1 MARRVER
8 GQQASARTLPSDQ
21 GPSVSQPPRPGT
33 PFSVPQRNSN
43 TVPQLGNLLQGSQPP
58 RPGTPFTVPQPDG
71 NTLPQQGKHLTS
83 RDPRDFAPPG
93 LLRRTRYK
101 FRCPNPYEDQRF
113 KKPDAHVTEKLQKL
127 KALVKASAKK
137 RTSDPLR
144 NLKENKKWT
153 VTLPLRVP
161 EGTSHPLTR
170 DTRPSVLQPATRK
183 RVASSSVPIPG
194 KVKRSQS
201 MSTVFEE
208 PMDFA
213 QLGDRVPAASS
224 KNGAGDASHK
234 FKEDHTV
241 PGPSS
246 AGQHGQ
252 VISPHIQGSPHPSRS
267 SQGDLGSSTSPQDA
281 QGLSLSTQHAR
292 GLSLSTQQTQ
302 GLSLSTQDVF
312 ELTRYFQ
319 ESMGHSTSAQ
329 ASQRLPTCAE
339 RKIIHAS
346 SSRRSSKRL
355 SPTLHNSNLSN
366 SPLKHV
372 GQDSSGQGD
381 LQQAPSDKEGS
392 KPPSPKG
399 NITDFSFVSNVS
411 TSTSSPQ
418 ESSTCLTAAKAG
430 HKAKSSHKDS
440 QRRSPSPPKCPMQS
454 ASSKVSLRP
463 DPADQEDFRTSP
475 LNQEGFQSPLPLKN
489 GLRSSLTV
497 QRERNAITIPKV
509 RLTPLIPAQAETKF
523 STPIPGAQGP
533 LPSLEGALESST
545 HRLGVIETPE
555 SSKGTLV
562 PSAHTQS
569 ELEPSASSPGVLRPS
584 PSVRWPLGLSP
595 SMEEHQRHVL
605 KSALPQKGRLNHSP
619 VMKSDPEHSHSS
631 RGLKDALSKQR
642 VSRKSRSDQEL
653 FKYPLPAKRAL
664 LTCHQVPNSQDSA
677 KMLPGSQTSSIFVQ
691 CDETIQP
698 SMQPMG
704 TLGHSVSVGEDVKN
718 SQYTSKILRFPKPVQ
733 DPLSTTLSHKGF
745 VGQDTST
752 KGVLATVPSLEMTRG
767 CDTSTKD
774 VLGQIPSVQKV
785 LDPILCEQGA
795 VGGDL
800 QTQESVASCITKEG
814 NSLDSTC
821 AQESI
826 GPPQTS
832 QETMRTSLSPQ
843 EDQPSSPTTQD
854 AIDSYPPG
862 QRAVGPSPCPQMSP
876 EYLRNAQKALGSTSS
891 SKGPLEPVLPIK
903 LATTPD
909 TSIQKVLSPSQAEE
923 NFLGTSTSTQG
934 GLEISLPA
942 QEALIPLTYV
952 HDALGEATSTQVSLG
967 HSPHS
972 EATGKTCTGTQDTLR
987 PSPSV
992 QMVIGSTI
1000 SEQGA
1005 LQLSPST
1012 QECSFSMPSLMG
1024 SSRPSPSTH
1033 VFPKH
1038 PVSTKN
1044 RLRVD
1049 PSDKGDSR
1057 TSDEMGLASSPAA
1070 KETSIAT
1077 TTPQVSPTPSVSVQN
1092 ALKHPTDDQGT
1103 VESCQSDKG
1112 HGGHSIFPQ
1121 KAQGLSLSNQK
1132 ALVCSPSGPEL
1143 QGISLSLS
1151 NDPEH
1156 FAHAQGDWSV
1166 GQSDFR
1172 MTQPPLYYQGSK
1184 GKSTSKKNHLELV
1197 PLAQT
1202 YQKSSMSSKA
1212 SKKPSA
1218 SNIIVV
1224 GQLPSALGSARSLTS
1239 KHEHLKTL
1247 PAVQRSLGC
1256 LAFSPGALGVQ
1267 GTTEHLPPGQGVQK
1281 TFPSSTRCSGYSL
1294 HLPGDLDLS
1303 SSAQGVSRHAPPTQG
1318 PLESS
1323 SCSPEFAGPLM
1334 SLQRPLDLSTT
1345 IQSTDAT
1352 SPSTQGT
1359 LAPLLSLPSKTRACQ
1374 GTQRL
1379 LGAFPP
1385 RPGALAFPPSDMVAP
1400 GPLPVGREPVSLSLS
1415 SQEPPSNLPHIHGVL
1430 DLSQS
1435 GSGSPLN
1442 VMPLTQWQQGTPS
1455 SSEGSVAPLSSVE
1468 GAVGKSLSAQQTP
1481 ELSTS
1486 TQGTLRHSFSV
1497 LGDRPPSSPS
1507 KVSKGPLSSV
1517 DVDMGTYSD
1526 SQRSP
1531 GHLKNVSGFPSHML
1545 PGPDPV
1551 GISLPTLAT
1560 ESLVSSSSC
1569 QGLQG
1574 SLLSTKDGGKNSLTA
1589 ANAQKPDQ
1597 FTSQT
1602 LELLTTTQG
1611 PLPTYTPSKQTLHSS
1626 PSTLGDFQLQRTL
1639 EMSSLAQGTLDSLVS
1654 SQKEGTKY
1662 KSEKDIVRQSIS
1674 LQGTVE
1680 PSCHKTGALGS
1691 TQYADRVAQIF
1702 PSNQG
1707 AEIHS
1712 LRPTGAMGL
1721 PTSETRAL
1729 ENSPSKPGPVKIFS
1743 SFQKASTISLSMQD
1757 TLQHPPSVTEAVTSS
1772 PSTQG
1777 TKKTLLSSQG
1787 TVKLSTSAPHHT
1799 TTGTLTIVTCKQ
1811 GPLEHSA
1818 PVQGT
1823 EGSSTNTSG
1832 KLEHSASLQKK
1843 LEHSSHM
1850 VESLDNLPSGQ
1861 ETTTDPLPIIGSMGP
1876 PKSEIKTPENFT
1888 SEKRSS
1894 ESTRKSKKTLLSS
1907 QGTVG
1912 SSSSAPHA
1920 QKPPHTTTG
1929 ILTIVTCK
1937 QGPLEHSEPVQGTEG
1952 SSTNTSGK
1960 LEHSASFQ
1968 KKLEHSSHMV
1978 ESLDNL
1984 PSGQETTTDPLPL
1997 IGSMGPP
2004 KSETKTPEN
2013 FTSEKRSSESTRKSK
2028 KTLLSSQGTVG
2039 SSSSAPH
2046 AQKPPHTTTGTL
2058 TIVTCKQGP
2067 LEHSAPVQ
2075 GTEGSSTNT
2084 SGKLEH
2090 SASLQKKLEHSS
2102 HMVESLDNL
2111 PSGQETTT
2119 DPLPLIG
2126 SMGPP
2131 KSETRTPENF
2141 TSEKRSSES
2150 TRKSKKTLLSSQGTV
2165 GSSSSSPHAQKPP
2178 HTTTGTLTI
2187 VTCKQGPLEHSGP
2200 VQGTEGS
2207 STTTSGKLEH
2217 SASFQKKLE
2226 HSSHMV
2232 ESLDNL
2238 PSGQETTTDPL
2249 PLIGSMGPPKSKT
2262 KTPENFPSE
2271 QRSSI
2276 STRRTKKTLLS
2287 SQGTLEPSSSVL
2299 CAQKLTQTTS
2309 GTLTS
2314 VRCKQAPL
2322 EHSIPVQ
2329 ETVGTLPS
2337 IPGFLEHLPSYQQKP
2352 GDWSFTVESQD
2363 TSPSLQ
2369 GAKGPLPHTS
2379 NYTGHSQPEQRSQVS
2394 SLEVSSDLAHLLST
2408 KLSISVEV
2416 SLDLSPYT
2424 QQSMQQSSSS
2434 QEILGSSES
2443 AQCTHQ
2449 HFPSMSGSL
2458 GMPSWVPRTPET
2470 LPHVPKPHG
2479 HCTPTQAGKAPPPF
2493 LQKAVATSLYPQSNL
2508 EQNGSAQISPLLSQ
2522 STQLPG
2528 QVSLNA
2534 EDRLGE
2540 PIAAQVAEEFLPL
2553 TSQGHKNNCT
2563 VTKGTLP
2570 VQSSLS
2576 STQSNLEPS
2585 TDSTGILELGQC
2597 KHTETILGPLPL
2609 VREDTESSPSAL
2621 LSLGTLPPSPREPDR
2636 HSSFIQGGTETFPS
2650 GPGNLAHLQAAQGPL
2665 TLSISA
2671 QAMTHISG
2679 SAEGALLHSSPSP
2692 AVSETN
2698 KYSPSTRGTSDT
2710 SRYAGLHLD
2719 LTTSLQVT
2727 PSSLRSEQGTLGTCL
2742 SKVTKSKETTV
2753 GFSASAQGTR
2763 GHSLS
2768 AQAKVG
2774 KPMSAKQTV
2783 GTLPP
2788 TSGSLGSTQINPVAS
2803 ESLSSDQ
2810 KPLGISLSSPGT
2822 LGSSSSK
2829 EASGHLP
2836 FEQGS
2841 LKLSTN
2847 RQGTVQT
2854 VPSSPKT
2861 LQHPTYCQKGMRF
2874 SPLSELSGQR
2884 SPASSWDIGPL
2895 LPSQKSQK
2903 SISYSPADVTHS
2915 PSVPGTQGHPLSSKD
2930 SQGYLLT
2937 SQKCKDISTAAEG
2950 TLPVQSSLSSTQRN
2964 LEPLVDST
2972 GRLGLGK
2979 CKHTETTS
2987 GPLPLVRE
2995 HTESSASA
3003 LPTLGPLPPSPRE
3016 HGRHSSFTQ
3025 GGAETFPSGPGNL
3038 AHLQSAQ
3045 GTLTLSISA
3054 QALTHISGSAEGAL
3068 LHSAPSPAVSETN
3081 ECSPSTQGTSDTFR
3095 CAGLHLDLTTSLQVS
3110 PSSLRSEQGSL
3121 GTGSSEGTKS
3131 KEKTVG
3137 FSISAQGTRGHSL
3150 SGQDTLGKPM
3160 SAKQSVGNLPPTLGR
3175 LGSTQIT
3182 RVVSEYLT
3190 SDQKPLGI
3198 SSSSPGTLGSSSSIE
3213 ASGHSLSDQGSLKL
3227 STTRQRSLQTV
3238 QTSPKSMQHPSYCQK
3253 GMRIS
3258 PVSEPSG
3265 QRSPASSRDIG
3276 PLLPSQKSQKSI
3288 SYSPADVT
3296 HSPSVLGTQGHPLSS
3311 KDSQSYVLTS
3321 QKCRDLSTAAEGTL
3335 PVKSSLSSTQ
3345 RNLEPLADSTG
3356 ILGLGQCKHTE
3367 ATSGPLPLERENT
3380 ESSTS
3385 ALPTLGSLPPSPREP
3400 GRHSFLTQGG
3410 AETFPSGPRNL
3421 AHLQSAQGPLTLSI
3435 STQAMTHISGSAEG
3449 ALLHS
3454 SPSSAVSETNE
3465 YSPSTHATSDTPR
3478 CARLHLD
3485 LTTSLQVSPS
3495 SLRSEQ
3501 GTVGSCSS
3509 EGTKSKET
3517 TVGFSASAQGTRG
3530 HSLSGQATLGKPM
3543 SAKQSVGNLPPTPGP
3558 LGSTQIIGVVSESLT
3573 SDQKPLGISS
3583 SSPGILG
3590 SSSSI
3595 EASGHSLSD
3604 QGSLKLSITR
3614 QGSVQNVPSTPK
3626 TVQHP
3631 TYCQKGMKFSPLSEP
3646 SGQRSPAS
3654 SRDNGQLLPSQKSQK
3669 SISYSP
3675 ADVTHSPSV
3684 LGTQGHPL
3692 SIKDSQGYVLTS
3704 QKCKD
3709 ISTAAEGTLPVQRS
3723 LSSTQMNLEP
3733 SADYTGILGLRKCK
3747 HTENTSGPLPVVRE
3761 NTESSTSTLPTLG
3774 PLLPPLREPGRH
3786 SPFTQGGA
3794 ETFPSGP
3801 RNLAHLQSAQGPLT
3815 LSISAQAMTHIS
3827 GSAEGA
3833 LQYSAPSPAVSETNE
3848 YSPSTQGTSDTPRCA
3863 GLHLDLTTSLQVSPS
3878 SLRSEQNTM
3887 GPFSSEG
3894 TKSKETTV
3902 GFSAS
3907 AQGTRG
3913 HSLSGQATLGKPMSA
3928 KQSVGNLPPTP
3939 GPLGS
3944 TQITRVVSESLSSD
3958 QKPLGISSSSP
3969 GSLGSSSSIE
3979 ASGHSLSDQGSLK
3992 LFTTRQLSVQ
4002 TVPSS
4007 PKIVQHPTYCQK
4019 GMGFTPLSE
4028 PSGQRSPASS
4038 WDIGPLLPSQ
4048 TYQKSI
4054 SYSPADVTHSPS
4066 VLGTQ
4071 GHPLSSKDS
4080 QGYVLTSQKCKDL
4093 STAAEGTLPVQR
4105 SLSSTQMNLEPS
4117 ADYTGIL
4124 GLRKCKHTET
4134 TSGPLPLVREN
4145 TKSSTST
4152 LPTLGPLPPPPREPG
4167 RHSSFTQG
4175 GAETFPSGPRNLAHL
4190 QSAQGPL
4197 TLSISAQAMTHI
4209 SGSAEGALLHSAPSS
4224 AVSETNEYSPSTQG
4238 TSDTPR
4244 CAGPHLDLTTS
4255 LQVSLSSLRS
4265 EQKTVG
4271 PCSSEGTKSK
4281 ETTVGFSASAQGTR
4295 EHSLSGQA
4303 TVGMPMSAKQSVEN
4317 LLPIPVPLGSPQIT
4331 RVVSESLTSDQKPL
4345 GISSSSPGNLG
4356 SSSSIEASGHS
4367 LSDQGSLKLSTTRQ
4381 GSVQTVPSTPK
4392 TVQHPTSCQKVM
4404 KFSPLSEPS
4413 GQRSPASSRDIG
4425 PLLPSQKSQKSISY
4439 SPADVTHSP
4448 SVLGTQ
4454 GHPLSSKDSQRYVLT
4469 SQKCRD
4475 LSTAAEGTLP
4485 VKSSLSST
4493 QRNLEPLADSTG
4505 ILGLGQCK
4513 HTETTSGPL
4522 PLEREN
4528 TESSTSAL
4536 PTLGSLPPSPREPGR
4551 HSFLTQGGAETFP
4564 SGPRNLAHLQ
4574 SAQGPLTLSISAQA
4588 ITHISGSAEGA
4599 LLHSAPSS
4607 AVSETNEYS
4616 PSTQGTSDTPRCAG
4630 PHLDLTTSLQVSLS
4644 SLRSEQK
4651 TVGPCSSEGTKSK
4664 ETTVGFSASAQ
4675 GTREHSLS
4683 GQATVGMPMSAKQ
4696 SVENLL
4702 PIPVPLGSPQITR
4715 VVSESLTSDQKPLGI
4730 SSSSP
4735 GSLGSSSSIE
4745 ASGHSL
4751 SDQGSL
4757 KLSITRQGSVQNV
4770 PSTPKT
4776 VQHPTY
4782 CQKGMKFS
4790 PLSEPSGQRSPA
4802 SSRDIGQLLPSQK
4815 SQKSIS
4821 YSPADV
4827 THSPSVLGTQGH
4839 PLSSKDSQGYVLTSQ
4854 KCKDISTAAEGT
4866 LPVQRSLSSTQMNL
4880 EPSADYTGILGLR
4893 KCKHTE
4899 NTSGPL
4905 PVVRENTE
4913 SSTSTLPT
4921 LGPLLPPLRE
4931 PGRHSPFTQGGA
4943 ETFPSGPRN
4952 LAHLQSAQGPLTLS
4966 ISAQAMTHISGSA
4979 EGALQYSAP
4988 SPAVSETNEYSPSTQ
5003 GSSDTPRCAGPH
5015 LDLTTSLQVSPSS
5028 LRSEQG
5034 TVGSCSSEGTK
5045 SKETI
5050 VGFSASAQGTR
5061 GHSLSGQATLGKPMS
5076 AKQSVGNLPPTPGP
5090 LGTTQIIGVV
5100 SESFTS
5106 DQKPLGISSSSPGIL
5121 GSSSS
5126 IEASGHSLSDQGS
5139 LKLSITR
5146 QGSVQNVPST
5156 PKTVQHPT
5164 YCQKGMRFSPLS
5176 EPSGQR
5182 SPASSWDIG
5191 PLLPSQTY
5199 QKSISYSPADVTHSP
5214 SVLGTQGHPLSS
5226 KDSQG
5231 YVLTSQKCKDLSTA
5245 ADGTLPVQRSLSST
5259 QMNLEPSADYTGIL
5273 GLRKCKH
5280 TETTSGPLPLVRENT
5295 KSSTSTLPTL
5305 GHLPPPPREPGRHSS
5320 FTQGGAE
5327 TFPSGPRNLAHLQS
5341 AQGPLTISISTQAMT
5356 HISGSAEGALLHS
5369 APSSAVSETNEY
5381 SPSTQGTSDTPR
5393 CAGPH
5398 LDLTTSLQVSPSSLR
5413 SEQKTVGP
5421 CSSEGTK
5428 SKETTVGFSASAQGT
5443 REHSLSGQATVGM
5456 PMSAKQSVE
5465 NLLPIPVPL
5474 GSPQIT
5480 RVVSESLTSDQKP
5493 LGISSSSPGIL
5504 GPSSSIEASGHSLYD
5519 QGSLKLSTTRQGS
5532 VQTVPSTPKT
5542 VQHPTSCQK
5551 VMKFSP
5557 LSEPSGQRSPA
5568 SSRDI
5573 GPLLPSQKSQ
5583 KSISYS
5589 PADVTHSP
5597 SVLGTQGHPLSS
5609 KDSQRYVLTSQK
5621 CRDLST
5627 AAEGTLPVKSS
5638 LSSTQRNLEPL
5649 SDSTG
5654 ILGLGQCKHTE
5665 TTSGPLPLER
5675 ENTESSTSALPT
5687 LGSLPPSPREPG
5699 RHSFLTQGGA
5709 ETFPSGPRN
5718 LAHLQSVQGPLTHSI
5733 SAQAITHI
5741 SGSAEGALLHSA
5753 PSSAVSETNEYS
5765 PSTHGTSDTPRC
5777 ARVHLDLTTSLQV
5790 SPSSLRSEQGTVG
5803 SCSSEGTK
5811 SKETTVGF
5819 SASAPVTRGHSFSG
5833 QATLGKPMSA
5843 KQSVGKMPP
5852 TPGSLGTTQI
5862 TRVVSESLT
5871 SDQKPL
5877 GISSSSPGTLG
5888 SSSSIEASGH
5898 SLYDQ
5903 GSLKLSTTMQGS
5915 VQTVPSTPKTVK
5927 HPAYCQKG
5935 MRFSPLSEPSGQRSP
5950 ASSWD
5955 IGPLL
5960 PSQTYQ
5966 KSISYSPA
5974 DVTHSPSVLGTQ
5986 GHPLSSKDS
5995 QGYVLTSQKCKDIS
6009 TAAEGTLPVQSSLS
6023 STQMN
6028 LEPSADST
6036 GILGLGQ
6043 CKHIEITSS
6052 PLPLVRENTESS
6064 TSVLPTLGPLPPSPR
6079 EPGRHSSF
6087 TQGGAEIFPSG
6098 PGNLAHFQS
6107 AQGPLTLSISAQAMT
6122 HNSGSAEGVLLH
6134 SAPSSAVSETNEYS
6148 PSTPGTSDTPRCAGL
6163 HLDLTTSLQVSPSS
6177 LRPEHGTLGPCSSEE
6192 CPLEVTKSK
6201 ETSLGSSTSAQGT
6214 EGNFLPAEATVGKS
6228 LSAKETVGTLLPTP
6242 GHLRSTQNTQLLPE
6256 SVSSDQMPLG
6266 ICSSSQGTLLSSSFQ
6281 EAFGH
6286 FCSAERSLKLPI
6298 SKQGNTQSV
6307 SFAQDTLHP
6316 PTSCQTYVGFSP
6328 TVHHFAQRSPA
6339 FPSDSGTFLPS
6350 QKSQETFYP
6359 TPSDIG
6365 HCQPVLGVQEH
6376 LVPTPVV
6383 LVPISSFQKPKELSR
6398 AQEGTLPM
6406 QSSIFP
6412 KQRNLENLTDATG
6425 ILAQYEESQSA
6436 LGLFPQVRQAVASS
6450 QSTSAILGTLP
6461 PSPPKPGRHSSSVQ
6475 GVAKTFPFGQ
6485 GYLAPLQSAQGPLK
6499 LSISAQAMM
6508 NTSQCCECSHN
6519 PLGLSSSKQGTP
6531 ASSDS
6536 AHGDGS
6542 PGLSAQGTVYLST
6555 CPQMSTQHSTSS
6567 KTFSSLSLHTQGIGT
6582 QSTSTHYTVADSP
6595 SFPVCQGYTHHAQNT
6610 ARILRSDQGSLR
6622 ISATTQGPVEPLP
6635 PPQGTLGYSSF
6646 ASGAQKFSTA
6656 TPGHVISNESPLELA
6671 ISAQL
6676 SSSLSS
6682 LSLLDSSLSTEEPLD
6697 LSKPT
6702 EGPLTSFQGPNESL
6716 NSPHR
6721 VQQTDPSASDP
6732 SGSMHS
6738 SKGPMVISLSGRGTL
6753 GSVSSALEP
6762 LTMSLSA
6769 QVNPGPLLSVQ
6780 EARGTC
6786 LSLQGNLESC
6796 TCTHGKPGIS
6806 NASPGA
6812 LEISA
6817 STIVSLGPSP
6827 SVQLDLKLSHSVLMS
6842 RRPSLS
6848 AQGVLE
6854 TSISSQGLTETSL
6867 LTQEPPGPC
6876 LEKEAFGYSPSN
6888 PEDLGLSDSSQ
6899 DTLETHACMQNSA
6912 EIPPVTQEVIESLSA
6927 TQDSPKLPAPSPLR
6941 PEAEEPLTYT
6951 QSISQSSESVP
6962 ETPEALASV
6971 LGSLC
6976 LLKPNEGALG
6986 PLVSEQG
6993 ILRTPAFP
7001 QESLELSQPAQGPL
7015 KPVPSPP
7022 GTMGASFSKE
7032 FQGLSLCA
7040 EGDIIP
7046 TPPHE
7051 DVRRNSSYLKKSPR
7065 RFKSN
7070 QSILKHVPFP
7080 EGDIRYCLS
7089 DLDALK
7095 CISSA
7100 ESSLTSS
7107 KYAEKE
7113 SSPTST
7119 PQRSISPLKSSQL
7132 SFRPSILCKKGLSHS
7147 PPPGDCPTPSKLRK
7161 TRPSPS
7167 SVDQEGLKSVC
7178 SKHAGWKHCHS
7189 SKMRVRA
7196 CKSKKRGV
7204 KLKTVTN
7211 INFATSDSAKGACR
7225 CSPSY
7230 EVGLRSPL
7238 PNQGIHRPSK
7248 STETPSEKAP
7258 SDQWDTQASNSEHEV
7273 GKPSSIPTEECM
7285 RTTLSHEDSL
7295 RHPTSPH
7302 EIPRHAT
7309 STRRKQ
7315 RKASLTQ
7322 GALQTSPTD
7331 QECIESSPDGDSP
7344 RRGVKLSSSPQED
7357 ISHSVSTK
7365 EDSKHIPNVQE
7376 GEKPSRSAK
7385 REPIAFVPILWGFI
7399 PPKASTTFPFGRFP
7413 VMRRYYRR
7421 TLSQA
7426 EDVVPALSCPW
7437 RDPSLQYEFGFP
7449 LCDHSVLGGH
7459 KYTRHMKINLNR
7471 IARQK
7476 GSCSSF
7482 LSPKGGVG
7490 PSQSDQCGLRLS
7502 SSHQRDTGFV
7512 IPVSE
7517 RLRMLQAER
7526 GGLSNAPSKKLG
7538 LTDAFYD
7545 KRDIVNALGGLRL
7558 TPCFRLPPSAQGHI
7572 RASQPAKW
7580 NL

>member
-43 TVPQLGNLLQGSQPP
+43 TIPQLGNLLQGSQPP

-137 RTSDPLR
+137 RTPDPLKD
-144 NLKENKKWT
+144 LKENKKWT
-153 VTLPLRVP
+153 VTLPLMVP

-170 DTRPSVLQPATRK
+170 DTRPSVLQSATRK

-292 GLSLSTQQTQ
+292 GLSLSTQKTQ

-339 RKIIHAS
+339 RKIIHGP

-366 SPLKHV
+366 SPPKHV

-463 DPADQEDFRTSP
+463 DPADQGDFRTSP

-497 QRERNAITIPKV
+497 LRERNAITIPKV
-509 RLTPLIPAQAETKF
+509 SLTPLIPAQAETKF

-698 SMQPMG
+698 SMQPLG

-767 CDTSTKD
+767 CDTATKD

-785 LDPILCEQGA
+785 LDPILFEQGA

-800 QTQESVASCITKEG
+800 HTQESVASCTAKEG
-814 NSLDSTC
+814 DSLDSTC

-832 QETMRTSLSPQ
+832 QEIMRTSLSPQ

-854 AIDSYPPG
+854 DIDSYPPG

-876 EYLRNAQKALGSTSS
+876 EYLPNAQKPLGSTSS
-891 SKGPLEPVLPIK
+891 SKGHLEPVLPIK

-1000 SEQGA
+1000 SEKGA

-1092 ALKHPTDDQGT
+1092 ALIHPTDDQGT

-1281 TFPSSTRCSGYSL
+1281 TFPSSKRCSGYSL

-1303 SSAQGVSRHAPPTQG
+1303 SSAQGVSRHAPPIQG

-1323 SCSPEFAGPLM
+1323 SCSPKFAGHLM

-1345 IQSTDAT
+1345 TQSTDAT

-1385 RPGALAFPPSDMVAP
+1385 RPGALAFSPSDMMAP
-1400 GPLPVGREPVSLSLS
+1400 GPLPVGPEPVSLSLS
-1415 SQEPPSNLPHIHGVL
+1415 SQEPSSNLPHIHGVL

-1468 GAVGKSLSAQQTP
+1468 GAVGQSLSAQQTP

-1486 TQGTLRHSFSV
+1486 TQGTLRHSFSI

-1551 GISLPTLAT
+1551 GFSLPTLAT

-1712 LRPTGAMGL
+1712 LSPIGAMGL

-1729 ENSPSKPGPVKIFS
+1729 ENLPSKPGPVKIFS

-1777 TKKTLLSSQG
+1777 TKKTLLSTQR

-1811 GPLEHSA
+1811 GPLEHFE
-1818 PVQGT
+1818 PVQET
-1823 EGSSTNTSG
+1823 EGSSTNTTG

-1861 ETTTDPLPIIGSMGP
+1861 ETTTDPLPLIGSMGP
-1876 PKSEIKTPENFT
+1876 PKSETKTPENFT

-1907 QGTVG
+1907 QGTVR

-1929 ILTIVTCK
+1929 TLTIVTCK
-1937 QGPLEHSEPVQGTEG
+1937 QGPLEHSGPVQGTEG
-1952 SSTNTSGK
+1952 SSTNTTGK

-2046 AQKPPHTTTGTL
+2046 VQKP
-2058 TIVTCKQGP
+2058 
-2067 LEHSAPVQ
+2067 S
-2075 GTEGSSTNT
+2075 
-2084 SGKLEH
+2084 
-2090 SASLQKKLEHSS
+2090 
-2102 HMVESLDNL
+2102 
-2111 PSGQETTT
+2111 
-2119 DPLPLIG
+2119 
-2126 SMGPP
+2126 
-2131 KSETRTPENF
+2131 
-2141 TSEKRSSES
+2141 
-2150 TRKSKKTLLSSQGTV
+2150 
-2165 GSSSSSPHAQKPP
+2165 

-2238 PSGQETTTDPL
+2238 PSVQEITTDPL

-2271 QRSSI
+2271 QRSSK

-2287 SQGTLEPSSSVL
+2287 SQGTLLPSSSVL

-2309 GTLTS
+2309 GTLTT

-2369 GAKGPLPHTS
+2369 GTKGPLPHTS
-2379 NYTGHSQPEQRSQVS
+2379 NHTGHSQPDQRSQVS

-2449 HFPSMSGSL
+2449 HFSSVSGSL

-2493 LQKAVATSLYPQSNL
+2493 LQKAVATSLYPQSTL

-2553 TSQGHKNNCT
+2553 TSQGHKKNCT

-2585 TDSTGILELGQC
+2585 TDSTGFLALGQC

-2636 HSSFIQGGTETFPS
+2636 HSSFTQGGTETFPS
-2650 GPGNLAHLQAAQGPL
+2650 GPGNLAHLQSAQGPL

-2742 SKVTKSKETTV
+2742 SEGTKSKETTV

-2788 TSGSLGSTQINPVAS
+2788 TPGSLGFTQINPVAS

-2810 KPLGISLSSPGT
+2810 KPLGISLSSQGT
-2822 LGSSSSK
+2822 LGSSSSI
-2829 EASGHLP
+2829 EASGHLL
-2836 FEQGS
+2836 FDQGS

-2854 VPSSPKT
+2854 FPSSPKT
-2861 LQHPTYCQKGMRF
+2861 LQHPTYCLKGMRF
-2874 SPLSELSGQR
+2874 SPLSEPSGQSSSASSRDIGLILPSKKSQNSISYSPADGTQSTFVLGSQEHPLSSKDSQRYVLTSQKCKDLSTAAEGTLPVKSSLSSTQRNLEPLVDSTGILGLGQCKHTETTSGPLPLVRKNTESSTSALPTLGSLPTSPREPGRHSSFTQGGAETFPSCPEKLAHLQSDQGPLTLSISAQAMTHISGSAEGALLHLAPSPAVSETNECSSSTQGTSDTFRCAGLHLDLTTSLHVSPSSLRSEQGSLGTCSSEGTKSTEKTVGFSISAQGTRGHSLSGQATVGKPMSAKQSVGNLPPTPGPLGSTQITRVVSESLSSDQKPLKISSTSPGTLGSSSSIEASGHSLSEKGSLKLSTTRQGSVQTVPSSPKIVQHPSYCQKGMRFSPLFEPSGQR
-2884 SPASSWDIGPL
+2884 SPASSWDIGSL
-2895 LPSQKSQK
+2895 LPSQTYQK
-2903 SISYSPADVTHS
+2903 SISYSPVDVTHS

-2930 SQGYLLT
+2930 SQGYLLS
-2937 SQKCKDISTAAEG
+2937 SQKCKDLSTAAEG
-2950 TLPVQSSLSSTQRN
+2950 TLPVQSSLSSTQRI

-2972 GRLGLGK
+2972 GRLGLGQ
-2979 CKHTETTS
+2979 CKNTETTS

-2995 HTESSASA
+2995 NTESSTSA

-3016 HGRHSSFTQ
+3016 SGRHSSFTQ

-3045 GTLTLSISA
+3045 GPLTLSISA

-3068 LHSAPSPAVSETN
+3068 LHSAPSPAVSEKNECSPSTQGTSDTFRCAGLHLDLTTSLHVSPSSLRSEQGSLGTCSSEGTKSTEKTVGFSISAQGTRGHSLSGQATVGKPMSAKQSVGNLPPTPGPLGSTQITRVVSESLSSDQKPLKISSTSPGTLGSSSSIEASGHSLSEKGSLKLSTTRQGSVQTVPSSPKIVQHPSYCQKGMRFSPLFEPSGQRSPASSWDIGSLLPSQTYQKSISYSPVDVTHSPSVPGTQGHPLSSKDSQGYLLSSQKCKDLSTAAEGTLPVQSSLSSTQRILEPLVDSTGRLGLGQCKNTETTSGPLPLVRENTESSTSALPTLGPLPPSPRESGRHSSFTQGGAETFPSGPGNLAHLQSAQGPLTLSISAQALTHISGSAEGALLHSAPSPAVSEKN

-3121 GTGSSEGTKS
+3121 GT
-3131 KEKTVG
+3131 
-3137 FSISAQGTRGHSL
+3137 
-3150 SGQDTLGKPM
+3150 
-3160 SAKQSVGNLPPTLGR
+3160 
-3175 LGSTQIT
+3175 
-3182 RVVSEYLT
+3182 
-3190 SDQKPLGI
+3190 
-3198 SSSSPGTLGSSSSIE
+3198 
-3213 ASGHSLSDQGSLKL
+3213 
-3227 STTRQRSLQTV
+3227 
-3238 QTSPKSMQHPSYCQK
+3238 
-3253 GMRIS
+3253 
-3258 PVSEPSG
+3258 
-3265 QRSPASSRDIG
+3265 
-3276 PLLPSQKSQKSI
+3276 
-3288 SYSPADVT
+3288 
-3296 HSPSVLGTQGHPLSS
+3296 
-3311 KDSQSYVLTS
+3311 
-3321 QKCRDLSTAAEGTL
+3321 
-3335 PVKSSLSSTQ
+3335 
-3345 RNLEPLADSTG
+3345 
-3356 ILGLGQCKHTE
+3356 
-3367 ATSGPLPLERENT
+3367 
-3380 ESSTS
+3380 
-3385 ALPTLGSLPPSPREP
+3385 
-3400 GRHSFLTQGG
+3400 
-3410 AETFPSGPRNL
+3410 
-3421 AHLQSAQGPLTLSI
+3421 
-3435 STQAMTHISGSAEG
+3435 
-3449 ALLHS
+3449 
-3454 SPSSAVSETNE
+3454 
-3465 YSPSTHATSDTPR
+3465 
-3478 CARLHLD
+3478 
-3485 LTTSLQVSPS
+3485 
-3495 SLRSEQ
+3495 
-3501 GTVGSCSS
+3501 CSS

-3530 HSLSGQATLGKPM
+3530 HSLSGQATVGKPM
-3543 SAKQSVGNLPPTPGP
+3543 SAKQSVGNLPPTPGS
-3558 LGSTQIIGVVSESLT
+3558 LGSTQITRVVSESL
-3573 SDQKPLGISS
+3573 SSYQKPLGISS
-3583 SSPGILG
+3583 SSQGTLG

-3595 EASGHSLSD
+3595 EASGHSLSEK
-3604 QGSLKLSITR
+3604 GSLKLSTTR
-3614 QGSVQNVPSTPK
+3614 QGSVQTVPSSPK
-3626 TVQHP
+3626 VVQHP
-3631 TYCQKGMKFSPLSEP
+3631 SYCQKGMRFSPLSEP

-3654 SRDNGQLLPSQKSQK
+3654 SWDIGSLLPSQTYQK

-3675 ADVTHSPSV
+3675 VDVTHSPSV
-3684 LGTQGHPL
+3684 PGTQGHPL
-3692 SIKDSQGYVLTS
+3692 SSKDSQGYLLSS

-3709 ISTAAEGTLPVQRS
+3709 LSTAAEGTLPVQSS
-3723 LSSTQMNLEP
+3723 LSSTQRILEP
-3733 SADYTGILGLRKCK
+3733 LVDSTGRLGLEQCK
-3747 HTENTSGPLPVVRE
+3747 NTETTSGPLPLVRE
-3761 NTESSTSTLPTLG
+3761 NTESSTSALPTLG
-3774 PLLPPLREPGRH
+3774 PLPPSPRESGRH
-3786 SPFTQGGA
+3786 SSFTQGGA

-3801 RNLAHLQSAQGPLT
+3801 GNLAHLQSAQGPLT
-3815 LSISAQAMTHIS
+3815 LAISAQAMTHIS

-3833 LQYSAPSPAVSETNE
+3833 LLHSAPSPAVSETNE

-3863 GLHLDLTTSLQVSPS
+3863 VPHLDLTTSLQVSPS
-3878 SLRSEQNTM
+3878 SLRSEQ
-3887 GPFSSEG
+3887 
-3894 TKSKETTV
+3894 
-3902 GFSAS
+3902 
-3907 AQGTRG
+3907 
-3913 HSLSGQATLGKPMSA
+3913 
-3928 KQSVGNLPPTP
+3928 
-3939 GPLGS
+3939 
-3944 TQITRVVSESLSSD
+3944 
-3958 QKPLGISSSSP
+3958 
-3969 GSLGSSSSIE
+3969 GSL
-3979 ASGHSLSDQGSLK
+3979 
-3992 LFTTRQLSVQ
+3992 
-4002 TVPSS
+4002 
-4007 PKIVQHPTYCQK
+4007 
-4019 GMGFTPLSE
+4019 
-4028 PSGQRSPASS
+4028 
-4038 WDIGPLLPSQ
+4038 
-4048 TYQKSI
+4048 
-4054 SYSPADVTHSPS
+4054 
-4066 VLGTQ
+4066 
-4071 GHPLSSKDS
+4071 
-4080 QGYVLTSQKCKDL
+4080 
-4093 STAAEGTLPVQR
+4093 
-4105 SLSSTQMNLEPS
+4105 
-4117 ADYTGIL
+4117 
-4124 GLRKCKHTET
+4124 
-4134 TSGPLPLVREN
+4134 
-4145 TKSSTST
+4145 
-4152 LPTLGPLPPPPREPG
+4152 
-4167 RHSSFTQG
+4167 
-4175 GAETFPSGPRNLAHL
+4175 
-4190 QSAQGPL
+4190 
-4197 TLSISAQAMTHI
+4197 
-4209 SGSAEGALLHSAPSS
+4209 
-4224 AVSETNEYSPSTQG
+4224 
-4238 TSDTPR
+4238 
-4244 CAGPHLDLTTS
+4244 
-4255 LQVSLSSLRS
+4255 
-4265 EQKTVG
+4265 G

-4303 TVGMPMSAKQSVEN
+4303 TKGMPMSAKQSVEN
-4317 LLPIPVPLGSPQIT
+4317 LPPIPVPLGSPQIT
-4331 RVVSESLTSDQKPL
+4331 WVVSESLTSDQKPL
-4345 GISSSSPGNLG
+4345 GISSSSPG
-4356 SSSSIEASGHS
+4356 
-4367 LSDQGSLKLSTTRQ
+4367 
-4381 GSVQTVPSTPK
+4381 
-4392 TVQHPTSCQKVM
+4392 
-4404 KFSPLSEPS
+4404 
-4413 GQRSPASSRDIG
+4413 
-4425 PLLPSQKSQKSISY
+4425 
-4439 SPADVTHSP
+4439 
-4448 SVLGTQ
+4448 
-4454 GHPLSSKDSQRYVLT
+4454 
-4469 SQKCRD
+4469 
-4475 LSTAAEGTLP
+4475 
-4485 VKSSLSST
+4485 
-4493 QRNLEPLADSTG
+4493 
-4505 ILGLGQCK
+4505 
-4513 HTETTSGPL
+4513 
-4522 PLEREN
+4522 
-4528 TESSTSAL
+4528 
-4536 PTLGSLPPSPREPGR
+4536 TLGS
-4551 HSFLTQGGAETFP
+4551 
-4564 SGPRNLAHLQ
+4564 
-4574 SAQGPLTLSISAQA
+4574 
-4588 ITHISGSAEGA
+4588 
-4599 LLHSAPSS
+4599 
-4607 AVSETNEYS
+4607 
-4616 PSTQGTSDTPRCAG
+4616 
-4630 PHLDLTTSLQVSLS
+4630 
-4644 SLRSEQK
+4644 
-4651 TVGPCSSEGTKSK
+4651 
-4664 ETTVGFSASAQ
+4664 
-4675 GTREHSLS
+4675 
-4683 GQATVGMPMSAKQ
+4683 
-4696 SVENLL
+4696 
-4702 PIPVPLGSPQITR
+4702 
-4715 VVSESLTSDQKPLGI
+4715 
-4730 SSSSP
+4730 
-4735 GSLGSSSSIE
+4735 
-4745 ASGHSL
+4745 
-4751 SDQGSL
+4751 
-4757 KLSITRQGSVQNV
+4757 
-4770 PSTPKT
+4770 
-4776 VQHPTY
+4776 
-4782 CQKGMKFS
+4782 
-4790 PLSEPSGQRSPA
+4790 
-4802 SSRDIGQLLPSQK
+4802 
-4815 SQKSIS
+4815 
-4821 YSPADV
+4821 
-4827 THSPSVLGTQGH
+4827 
-4839 PLSSKDSQGYVLTSQ
+4839 
-4854 KCKDISTAAEGT
+4854 
-4866 LPVQRSLSSTQMNL
+4866 
-4880 EPSADYTGILGLR
+4880 
-4893 KCKHTE
+4893 
-4899 NTSGPL
+4899 
-4905 PVVRENTE
+4905 
-4913 SSTSTLPT
+4913 
-4921 LGPLLPPLRE
+4921 
-4931 PGRHSPFTQGGA
+4931 
-4943 ETFPSGPRN
+4943 
-4952 LAHLQSAQGPLTLS
+4952 
-4966 ISAQAMTHISGSA
+4966 
-4979 EGALQYSAP
+4979 
-4988 SPAVSETNEYSPSTQ
+4988 
-5003 GSSDTPRCAGPH
+5003 
-5015 LDLTTSLQVSPSS
+5015 
-5028 LRSEQG
+5028 
-5034 TVGSCSSEGTK
+5034 
-5045 SKETI
+5045 
-5050 VGFSASAQGTR
+5050 
-5061 GHSLSGQATLGKPMS
+5061 
-5076 AKQSVGNLPPTPGP
+5076 
-5090 LGTTQIIGVV
+5090 
-5100 SESFTS
+5100 
-5106 DQKPLGISSSSPGIL
+5106 
-5121 GSSSS
+5121 
-5126 IEASGHSLSDQGS
+5126 
-5139 LKLSITR
+5139 
-5146 QGSVQNVPST
+5146 
-5156 PKTVQHPT
+5156 
-5164 YCQKGMRFSPLS
+5164 
-5176 EPSGQR
+5176 
-5182 SPASSWDIG
+5182 
-5191 PLLPSQTY
+5191 
-5199 QKSISYSPADVTHSP
+5199 
-5214 SVLGTQGHPLSS
+5214 
-5226 KDSQG
+5226 
-5231 YVLTSQKCKDLSTA
+5231 
-5245 ADGTLPVQRSLSST
+5245 
-5259 QMNLEPSADYTGIL
+5259 
-5273 GLRKCKH
+5273 
-5280 TETTSGPLPLVRENT
+5280 
-5295 KSSTSTLPTL
+5295 
-5305 GHLPPPPREPGRHSS
+5305 
-5320 FTQGGAE
+5320 
-5327 TFPSGPRNLAHLQS
+5327 
-5341 AQGPLTISISTQAMT
+5341 
-5356 HISGSAEGALLHS
+5356 
-5369 APSSAVSETNEY
+5369 
-5381 SPSTQGTSDTPR
+5381 
-5393 CAGPH
+5393 
-5398 LDLTTSLQVSPSSLR
+5398 
-5413 SEQKTVGP
+5413 
-5421 CSSEGTK
+5421 
-5428 SKETTVGFSASAQGT
+5428 
-5443 REHSLSGQATVGM
+5443 
-5456 PMSAKQSVE
+5456 
-5465 NLLPIPVPL
+5465 
-5474 GSPQIT
+5474 
-5480 RVVSESLTSDQKP
+5480 
-5493 LGISSSSPGIL
+5493 
-5504 GPSSSIEASGHSLYD
+5504 SSSIEASGHSLYD

-5589 PADVTHSP
+5589 PASITHSP
-5597 SVLGTQGHPLSS
+5597 TVLGSQGHPLSS
-5609 KDSQRYVLTSQK
+5609 KDSQGYVLTSQK
-5621 CRDLST
+5621 CKNLST

-5649 SDSTG
+5649 ADSTG

-5665 TTSGPLPLER
+5665 TTSGPLPLVS

-5687 LGSLPPSPREPG
+5687 LGSLPPSSREPG
-5699 RHSFLTQGGA
+5699 RHSSLTQGGA

-5718 LAHLQSVQGPLTHSI
+5718 LAHLQSVQGPLTLSI
-5733 SAQAITHI
+5733 SAQAITLI

-5753 PSSAVSETNEYS
+5753 PSSAVSETNECS
-5765 PSTHGTSDTPRC
+5765 PSTLGTSDTPRC
-5777 ARVHLDLTTSLQV
+5777 ARLHLDLTTSLQV

-5819 SASAPVTRGHSFSG
+5819 SASAQRTRGHSLSGQATLGKTMSAKQSVGNLPPTPGPLGSTQITRVVSESLTSDQKPLGISSSSPGILGSSSSIEASGHSLSDQGSLKLSITRQGTVQNVPSSPKTVQHPTYCQKGMKFSPLSKPTGQRSPASSRDIGQLLPSQKSQKSISYSSADVTHSPSVLGTQGHPLSSKDSQGYVLTSQKCKDISTAAEGTLPVQRSLSSTQMNLEPSADYTGILGLRKCKHTETTSGPLPVMRENTESSTSTLPTLGPLLPPPREPGRHSPFTQGGAETFPSGPRNLAHLQSDQGPLTLSISAQAMTHISGSAEGAILHSAPSPAVSETNEYSPSTHGTSDTPRCARLHLDLTTSLQVSPSSLRSEQNTMGPCSSEGIKSKENTVGFSASAQVTRGHSFSG

-5852 TPGSLGTTQI
+5852 IPGSLGTTQI

-5877 GISSSSPGTLG
+5877 GISSSSPGSLG

-5898 SLYDQ
+5898 SLSDQ
-5903 GSLKLSTTMQGS
+5903 GSLKLSTTRQGS
-5915 VQTVPSTPKTVK
+5915 VQTVPSSPKVVQ
-5927 HPAYCQKG
+5927 HPSYCQKG

-5974 DVTHSPSVLGTQ
+5974 DVTHSPSVLGTP

-5995 QGYVLTSQKCKDIS
+5995 QGYVLTSQKCKDLS
-6009 TAAEGTLPVQSSLS
+6009 TAAEGTLPVQRSLS

-6028 LEPSADST
+6028 LEPSADYS
-6036 GILGLGQ
+6036 GILGLRK
-6043 CKHIEITSS
+6043 CKHTETTSG
-6052 PLPLVRENTESS
+6052 PLTLVRENTESS
-6064 TSVLPTLGPLPPSPR
+6064 TSTLPTLGPLPQPPQ

-6087 TQGGAEIFPSG
+6087 TQGGAETFPSG
-6098 PGNLAHFQS
+6098 RRNLAHLQS
-6107 AQGPLTLSISAQAMT
+6107 DQGPLTLSNSTQAIT
-6122 HNSGSAEGVLLH
+6122 HISGSAEGALLH

-6148 PSTPGTSDTPRCAGL
+6148 PSTHGTSDTPRCAGL

-6228 LSAKETVGTLLPTP
+6228 LSAEETVGTLLPTP

-6266 ICSSSQGTLLSSSFQ
+6266 ICSYSQGTLLSSSFQ

-6519 PLGLSSSKQGTP
+6519 PLGLSSSEQGTP

-6542 PGLSAQGTVYLST
+6542 PGLSAQGTVHLST

-6567 KTFSSLSLHTQGIGT
+6567 KTFSSPSLHTQGIGT
-6582 QSTSTHYTVADSP
+6582 QSTSTHYTVADSL

-6682 LSLLDSSLSTEEPLD
+6682 LSLFDPSLSTEEPLD

-6716 NSPHR
+6716 NSPQR

-6867 LTQEPPGPC
+6867 LPQEPPGPC

-6927 TQDSPKLPAPSPLR
+6927 TQDSPKLPAPSPLC

-6993 ILRTPAFP
+6993 ILRTPTFP

-7022 GTMGASFSKE
+7022 GTMGASFSTE

-7080 EGDIRYCLS
+7080 ERDIRYCLS

-7095 CISSA
+7095 CIFSA

-7113 SSPTST
+7113 SSPTTT

-7167 SVDQEGLKSVC
+7167 SVDQESLKSVC

-7273 GKPSSIPTEECM
+7273 GKPYSIPTEECM

-7558 TPCFRLPPSAQGHI
+7558 TPCFRLPPSAQGRI